1 MTKEN
6 KTFRKPEKVEDFLLA
21 ACRVMTQKGYAQLS
35 MRDIAVEAGVHKSLL
50 YHYFKNKDELFLELF
65 RFLNQRYVNII
76 EEVAILPEPIPKKLK
91 TGFQA
96 FQKFVETEPKWILMV
111 IDITVQAVQKS
122 ESKKEVISLYSRLM
136 DLITQTY
143 KEGRENK
150 EVEKKFDDQVVS
162 SLILA
167 TLMGLGVFYVMDKK
181 LVNFPKAYEYFLKMI
196 NQFTIEQ

>member
-1 MTKEN
+1 MTKQN
-6 KTFRKPEKVEDFLLA
+6 KTFRKPEKIEDFLLA

-35 MRDIAVEAGVHKSLL
+35 MRDIAVEAGSHKSLL

-91 TGFQA
+91 TGFQE
-96 FQKFVETEPKWILMV
+96 FQKFVEAEPKWILMI

-136 DLITQTY
+136 DLITRTFT
-143 KEGRENK
+143 EGRNNK
-150 EVEKKFDDQVVS
+150 EVEKKFDDQVIS

-181 LVNFPKAYEYFLKMI
+181 LVNFPKAYQYFLKMI
-196 NQFTIEQ
+196 TQFTIEQ